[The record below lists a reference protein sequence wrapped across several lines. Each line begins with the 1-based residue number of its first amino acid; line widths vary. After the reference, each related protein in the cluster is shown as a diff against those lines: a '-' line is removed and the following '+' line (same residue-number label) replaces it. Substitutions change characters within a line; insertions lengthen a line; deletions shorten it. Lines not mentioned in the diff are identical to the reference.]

1 MRIALLQKFKNIIL
15 TNYYAIIN
23 LGIREGDSTTEIK
36 RIKLLNLFCIAWH
49 VRTILEF
56 IDDDLTNK
64 PLLLSLFDF
73 FIMVLIV
80 GGIQFLQYK
89 RKLLTARLLFICSI
103 LFLTFMYANYIYTA
117 NFLEYYFM
125 LVPGTTLIFIDNK
138 KINWAIIFTAF
149 IFMYFPNFYFNHYSA
164 AYSNFSIIFLFFG
177 VLIMVNYFKNLN
189 LKNEKALEI
198 KSTELEE
205 LDKFKSQFFTNI
217 SHEIRTPLT
226 LIKGH
231 ADDLKN
237 LSSKDVKI
245 EAIQQNINQQIN
257 SITEIVDNVLDLA
270 KMKSSNFKLKTKH
283 ANISDLIEKIY
294 LSFESLFY
302 QKNIDFDLSLNS
314 KNYITNIDPIFIER
328 ALNNILLNAL
338 KYTEK
343 GSVTLDVSRKKQ
355 FLNITV
361 SDTGIGISKNNI
373 ENIFNRF
380 YQVNNDIN
388 QSGGSGI
395 GLAFSKEIIELH
407 EGTLTAKSKPN
418 IGSSF
423 IITLPLTPKKTA
435 QETPIKTSS
444 VTNNL
449 LKSLPKNNIESN
461 TIFLIVDD
469 NLDMRKY
476 LKSILQNYT
485 CLEAKNGIEALEIA
499 QNRKVDFI
507 ITDYMMP
514 KMNGL
519 TLITNLN
526 KRKNRIPIIML
537 TAKNDIDS
545 KLEVL
550 NLGIDDYVTKPF
562 EKEELLIRINN
573 AIKNY
578 HNKVKYN
585 EENNLGTFSIPKEKD
600 LLKEIELHVN
610 NNSDKKELNQDFLSE
625 KFNISKSSL
634 YRHIKSKTGM
644 SPKEFITEIRL
655 QKARRILENNSD
667 ILLKQLALEVGFQ
680 HTSYF
685 STIFTNR
692 FGYKPLKKETF

>member
-56 IDDDLTNK
+56 IDDDLTSK

-138 KINWAIIFTAF
+138 KINWVIIFTAF

-226 LIKGH
+226 LIKGQ

-361 SDTGIGISKNNI
+361 SDTGIGISKNNM

-461 TIFLIVDD
+461 TVFLIVDD

-485 CLEAKNGIEALEIA
+485 CLEAKNGIEALEIV

-578 HNKVKYN
+578 RNKVKYN
-585 EENNLGTFSIPKEKD
+585 EENNLDTFRIPKEKD